1 MHATK
6 PREDRDSAAN
16 ATHSQR
22 NRDHAV
28 HHDRE
33 GNKRIPRFARLETSH
48 VEAIETCVRR
58 FPVLGNRLEVHLPGH
73 RARQIFEREKL
84 VVWPKFDRRP
94 ACFLFFLEGFA
105 PCLWDPSRQEGLTFR
120 WILPPGF
127 GCGATVCLANLLKGE
142 SVLQIEDLLVYE
154 GKDLWT
160 TNPFSERWNQ
170 LKHFWNRLPAEQ
182 PLLAITP
189 RIVSPVSLADWDQTY
204 DASLSWIIQ
213 PDSARSQR
221 FYWWDSVTPKKEN
234 TYRPPT
240 LVRAP
245 EIQVQICALA
255 KPYTKIGL
263 PDAYQLEAGD
273 NSFIGIASIATMALS
288 QQLRSLKEAHVEVIW
303 NEEFRK
309 YQITKVLPEETPVS
323 AASFFR
329 KA

>member
-6 PREDRDSAAN
+6 PRE
-16 ATHSQR
+16 
-22 NRDHAV
+22 
-28 HHDRE
+28 DRE

-58 FPVLGNRLEVHLPGH
+58 FPVLSNRLEVHLPGH

-127 GCGATVCLANLLKGE
+127 GSNTVCLANLLKGE

-154 GKDLWT
+154 GKELWT
-160 TNPFSERWNQ
+160 SSPFSERWNQ

-189 RIVSPVSLADWDQTY
+189 RIVTPISLADWDQAY

-288 QQLRSLKEAHVEVIW
+288 QQLRTLKEAHVEVVW

>member
-6 PREDRDSAAN
+6 PRE
-16 ATHSQR
+16 
-22 NRDHAV
+22 
-28 HHDRE
+28 DRE
-33 GNKRIPRFARLETSH
+33 GNKRIPRFARLEPTH

-84 VVWPKFDRRP
+84 LVWPKFDRRP

-127 GCGATVCLANLLKGE
+127 GSGGATVCLANLLKGE

-160 TNPFSERWNQ
+160 TQTFSDRWSQ
-170 LKHFWNRLPAEQ
+170 MRHFWNRLPASQ

-189 RIVSPVSLADWDQTY
+189 RIVEPISLEDWEQAY

-213 PDSARSQR
+213 PDGARSQR
-221 FYWWDSVTPKKEN
+221 FYWWDSVTPKKEVV
-234 TYRPPT
+234 YRAPT
-240 LVRAP
+240 LTRAP
-245 EIQVQICALA
+245 EIQVQVCALA

-288 QQLRSLKEAHVEVIW
+288 QQMRVLCKSETDSAHVEVVW

-309 YQITKVLPEETPVS
+309 YQITKVLSSEIPVS

-329 KA
+329 KV

>member
-6 PREDRDSAAN
+6 PRE
-16 ATHSQR
+16 
-22 NRDHAV
+22 
-28 HHDRE
+28 DRE

-58 FPVLGNRLEVHLPGH
+58 FPVLSNRLEVHLPGH

-84 VVWPKFDRRP
+84 LVWPKFDRRP

-127 GCGATVCLANLLKGE
+127 CVAGATVCLANLLKGE

-160 TNPFSERWNQ
+160 SQPFSERWAQ
-170 LKHFWNRLPAEQ
+170 MRHFWNRLPAEQ

-189 RIVSPVSLADWDQTY
+189 RIVEPISLADWDQAY

-213 PDSARSQR
+213 PESPRSQR
-221 FYWWDSVTPKKEN
+221 FYWWDSVTPKKEVI
-234 TYRPPT
+234 YRAPT
-240 LVRAP
+240 MVRAP
-245 EIQVQICALA
+245 EIHVQICALA
-255 KPYTKIGL
+255 EPYTKIGL
-263 PDAYQLEAGD
+263 PDAYQLKAGD
-273 NSFIGIASIATMALS
+273 GSVIGIASIATMALS
-288 QQLRSLKEAHVEVIW
+288 QQMRTLKEAHVEVVW
-303 NEEFRK
+303 NDEFRK
-309 YQITKVLPEETPVS
+309 YQITKVLHSDTPVS

-329 KA
+329 KV